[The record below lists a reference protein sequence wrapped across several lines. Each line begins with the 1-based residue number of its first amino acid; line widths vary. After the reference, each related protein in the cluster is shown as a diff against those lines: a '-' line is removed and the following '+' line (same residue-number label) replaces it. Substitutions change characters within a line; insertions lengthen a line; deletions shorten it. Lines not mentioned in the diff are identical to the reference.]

1 MDKVAVLNLKQFG
14 ENGRHPGFYANTLEN
29 HLVTAHR
36 DIIHP
41 HSHDFYLAL
50 FFTGGSGIHE
60 VDFTPYQV
68 QPGALFLL
76 NPGQTHHWSLSDD
89 VSGYVFFHSQEFYDL
104 EYTHRS
110 LSYYPFFYSKHSSPN
125 VNFCGEAIEYITS
138 LFRQVLS
145 ESSSQEPLSRERLL
159 NLADL
164 VYIEAARETIRQAPL
179 PEANHNHYYLRFR
192 KLESLIEEHFREEK
206 SPAAYAEMMHMTPK
220 HLNRITQ
227 LVAGK
232 PTGKIITDRVL
243 LEAKKQLVLRKK
255 TFNQIADWLG
265 FSDYAYFSRLFKNH
279 EGETPSSFLK
289 KYEK

>member
-1 MDKVAVLNLKQFG
+1 MEKLAVLNLGQF
-14 ENGRHPGFYANTLEN
+14 ERQQVSEFYANTLEN
-29 HLVTAHR
+29 HLVTSHR
-36 DIIHP
+36 DIEHP
-41 HSHDFYLAL
+41 HSHDFYLAIL
-50 FFTGGSGIHE
+50 FTKGSGIHE
-60 VDFTPYQV
+60 VDFTYYSV
-68 QPGALFLL
+68 QPGSLFLL
-76 NPGQTHHWSLSDD
+76 NPGQTHHWELSDD
-89 VSGYVFFHSQEFYDL
+89 ISGYVFFHTQEFYDL

-110 LSYYPFFYSKHSSPN
+110 LSHYPFFYSMHSSPL
-125 VNFCGEAIEYITS
+125 VNFIGGAMEYITS
-138 LFRQVLS
+138 LFRQILS
-145 ESSSQEPLSRERLL
+145 ESTSQEPLCRERLL

-192 KLESLIEEHFREEK
+192 KLESLIEEHFRQEK

-227 LVAGK
+227 MVTGK
-232 PTGKIITDRVL
+232 STGKIITDRVL
-243 LEAKKQLVLRKK
+243 LEAKKELVLRKK
-255 TFNQIADWLG
+255 TLNEIAYSLG